1 VVTNVLDY
9 DEVVTTANELAI
21 ENQNLIEVYV
31 AERPLPGR
39 EDMSTD
45 ASVKQGLLDWLI
57 SQPAV
62 ITFATKF
69 RTALE
74 PLGRSDLIFFTKI
87 IRQIAAKSYRAPEYA
102 SHLSRAL
109 KRFGN

>member
-9 DEVVTTANELAI
+9 DEVVTTINELAI
-21 ENQNLIEVYV
+21 ENQDLIEVYV

-39 EDMSTD
+39 EDVSTD
-45 ASVKQGLLDWLI
+45 ASVKQSLLDWLT

-62 ITFATKF
+62 ITFAPKF

-74 PLGRSDLIFFTKI
+74 PLGAI
-87 IRQIAAKSYRAPEYA
+87 
-102 SHLSRAL
+102 
-109 KRFGN
+109 